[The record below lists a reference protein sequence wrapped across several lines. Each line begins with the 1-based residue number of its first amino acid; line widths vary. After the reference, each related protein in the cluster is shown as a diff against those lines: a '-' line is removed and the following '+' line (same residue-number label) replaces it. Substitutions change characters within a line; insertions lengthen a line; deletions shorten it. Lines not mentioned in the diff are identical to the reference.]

1 MYAQTRAYYAAPVRH
16 SHFKGCSNCAGQAMM
31 MAQRSPEL
39 PDGAAAG
46 APSQF
51 YSAIPTGLR
60 QAASLW
66 VGNLS
71 PVLEG

>member
-1 MYAQTRAYYAAPVRH
+1 
-16 SHFKGCSNCAGQAMM
+16 M

-46 APSQF
+46 ATSQF